1 MIRKD
6 LTCLTGIPI
15 VSCTG
20 LSSTRGE
27 MGTSE
32 EAGRRLHRARY
43 ILPLLPLLALG
54 ACISP
59 TDRSDN
65 LVVEF
70 ADIPQL
76 VVNDTVQLSAEV
88 LEDNGSPVPN
98 AEIVFTGDNAN
109 VLNISP
115 TGRLLAVGAGDASVS
130 ATAIGFSGT
139 RVATLSVRVRD
150 LLEIDSIR
158 PAQVRYGETVQI
170 FGVGLDPDFLFLAN
184 FGGVETPVESFTPQD
199 PDNPSRFGT
208 LSLWVTAPA
217 SFQANAILLGLEGLV
232 FSPPEDTVRVFQRDL
247 YEPNDTLAA
256 SVGLPFFNPALAFE
270 RVRRGEN
277 QLAVDWYTFTTT
289 TAGDWTVSAW
299 APRGGSNFNVYVTDS
314 LLWSRAAFD
323 ALGFGV
329 YVSGGWSVGS
339 GFRACD
345 GLGFIFPG
353 GVESGFTFEAPP
365 DSAVMAFRDL
375 PAGTYN
381 VFVTYGEGGAFFDAP
396 SKSAGL
402 AVFVDS
408 LNIPQALPAGL
419 RIVPRYETVLP
430 PDQFEE
436 NDYCTV
442 AADLIVPGAL
452 NATSTVR
459 SLTIDS
465 PHDADWFKFTVGG
478 TGASVRFTLA
488 VADSVAD
495 LDLYVVRDLRPDSL
509 VLVDFGIGGGVD
521 NQTVGLFLDPGNYF
535 LVVADFFG
543 IPTEY
548 ELTSKVLSLVR
559 PPAPPAVSA
568 SLVVRLEKAA
578 ARRRS
583 ARPKTR

>member
-1 MIRKD
+1 
-6 LTCLTGIPI
+6 
-15 VSCTG
+15 
-20 LSSTRGE
+20 
-27 MGTSE
+27 MGTYGVE
-32 EAGRRLHRARY
+32 DVGRRGRLRHCRVLA
-43 ILPLLPLLALG
+43 LLPLLALG

-65 LVVEF
+65 LIVEF
-70 ADIPQL
+70 SDIPQL

-98 AEIVFTGDNAN
+98 AEIVFSGDNAN
-109 VLNISP
+109 VLNVSS
-115 TGRLLAVGAGDASVS
+115 TGRLLAVGAGDATVS
-130 ATAIGFSGT
+130 ATAIGFSDT
-139 RVATLSVRVRD
+139 PVATLQVRVRD

-158 PAQVRYGETVQI
+158 PVQVRYGETVQI
-170 FGVGLDPDFLFLAN
+170 FGVGLDPGFLFLAN

-199 PDNPSRFGT
+199 PAKPTRFGT
-208 LSLWVTAPA
+208 LSLWVTPPA
-217 SFQANAILLGLEGLV
+217 SPKANAILLGLEGLV

-247 YEPNDTLAA
+247 YEPNDTTA
-256 SVGLPFFNPALAFE
+256 SSVSLPFFNPALAFE

-289 TAGDWTVSAW
+289 TPGDWTVTAW
-299 APRGGSNFNVYVTDS
+299 APRGGSNFNVYVTNA
-314 LLWSRAAFD
+314 LAWSRAAFD

-329 YVSGGWSVGS
+329 YSSTGWSVGS

-345 GLGFIFPG
+345 GLGFIFPKAN
-353 GVESGFTFEAPP
+353 ETGFTFEAPP
-365 DSAVMAFRDL
+365 DSAVMAFKDL
-375 PAGTYN
+375 PAGTYH

-396 SKSAGL
+396 TKVAGL

-408 LNIPQALPAGL
+408 LNIPQPLPAGL
-419 RIVPRYETVLP
+419 TIAPGYNSVLP

-442 AADLIVPGAL
+442 AADLTVPGTL

-478 TGASVRFTLA
+478 TGAAVQFTLA

-495 LDLYVVRDLRPDSL
+495 LDLYVVRDFRPDSL
-509 VLVDFGIGGGVD
+509 VLVDFGIGGGVA
-521 NQTVGLFLDPGNYF
+521 NQTVGAFLDPGQYF

-548 ELTSKVLSLVR
+548 ELTSDVLSVVR
-559 PPAPPAVSA
+559 PPVPAAAVRSA
-568 SLVVRLEKAA
+568 SVRSRLDRAA
-578 ARRRS
+578 ARRRGT
-583 ARPKTR
+583 RPKIR